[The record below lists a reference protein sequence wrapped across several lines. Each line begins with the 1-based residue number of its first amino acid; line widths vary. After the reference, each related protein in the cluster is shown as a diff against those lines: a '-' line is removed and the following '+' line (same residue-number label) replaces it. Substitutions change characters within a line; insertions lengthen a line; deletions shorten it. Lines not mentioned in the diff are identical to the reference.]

1 MEKIVAPYW
10 LSDPVYQTSSANSQH
25 EGKNKPRRE
34 DVFLST
40 DVTQTHQPAPEALPS
55 LASVC
60 LTADCHNLL
69 FAVRLYLFL
78 AAALV
83 PSITR
88 CTAKNA
94 DHHSPVAM
102 VWTGLSKGSERRA
115 RGGGGNAAAD
125 GRRLG
130 KLQPEVHQQRL
141 FYSPVPDW

>member
-40 DVTQTHQPAPEALPS
+40 DATQTHQPAPEALPS

-102 VWTGLSKGSERRA
+102 VWRGLSKGSERRA